1 MKKIFSSRRGVS
13 PLIATVLLIAFAV
26 ALGAVVMNWSRSFT
40 GEQIENTNQVAGT
53 SSACE
58 FNVRMQLV
66 EIGGIE
72 RICYGN
78 ESGKFIIKNIGN
90 TEIEGVQVQVIG
102 SQSVADA
109 TVSGIGS
116 TIGKGKVAMGNFS
129 WNNSIGDF
137 EQVIISP
144 IIKVNG
150 VNVTC
155 TGQGREII
163 RTASEMDNCNW

>member
-40 GEQIENTNQVAGT
+40 GEQIENTNRIAGT

-58 FNVRMQLV
+58 FNVRMQLA

-72 RICYGN
+72 RICYSN
-78 ESGKFIIKNIGN
+78 ESKSGKFIIKNIGN

-102 SQSVADA
+102 KGNQNVADA
-109 TVSGIGS
+109 TVSVSSSPIKEGRYA
-116 TIGKGKVAMGNFS
+116 VGNFS
-129 WNNSIGDF
+129 WDDSIDTF
-137 EQVIISP
+137 DEVIISP

-155 TGQGREII
+155 TGQ
-163 RTASEMDNCNW
+163 